1 MEVGE
6 NRLGETKTNNGRK
19 EWDKVLRRNTNRQL
33 EKPTDILLQAQ
44 IEGVSMTSDQQWYG
58 PGCRAASD
66 AKYHAWLRYK
76 RNPTRSK
83 QATDHMLATQRSMM
97 VK

>member
-6 NRLGETKTNNGRK
+6 NRLGKTKTNYGRK

-33 EKPTDILLQAQ
+33 EKPTGILLQAQ
-44 IEGVSMTSDQQWYG
+44 SEGVPYESYEST
-58 PGCRAASD
+58 SD

-76 RNPTRSK
+76 RNPTRSNRALHK
-83 QATDHMLATQRSMM
+83 LQITYLPHSAQ
-97 VK
+97 